1 LRHIAAAKPA
11 EVALSFLGVSA
22 PAANTGGL
30 IGVDGQTSAN
40 QLVGALTGTKQGQ
53 VLPV

>member
-1 LRHIAAAKPA
+1 LVGAA
-11 EVALSFLGVSA
+11 
-22 PAANTGGL
+22 
-30 IGVDGQTSAN
+30 GQSSAN